1 MISKE
6 PSAAVQNSVPITI
19 SICFIRFFTSLLH
32 DRLYISHCTIKFI
45 ISRYVYFSQK
55 IKNIDA
61 NFFLLPS
68 SIIQGGHCASC
79 ECPSPL
85 TKLNQFF
92 FSKLIKY
99 LFNTGVR
106 LELTPF
112 AFNGKI
118 TYKCIQSL
126 FLYKYLVSY
135 IYLTNIYL

>member
-6 PSAAVQNSVPITI
+6 PSAAVQNSVPMTI

-32 DRLYISHCTIKFI
+32 DQLYISHCIIKFI
-45 ISRYVYFSQK
+45 ISRYVYFAQK
-55 IKNIDA
+55 IKKMLMQISFCCLHQSYTVDIVPRVNAPPPDQI
-61 NFFLLPS
+61 
-68 SIIQGGHCASC
+68 
-79 ECPSPL
+79 
-85 TKLNQFF
+85 KLVF

-126 FLYKYLVSY
+126 FLYKYLVAY